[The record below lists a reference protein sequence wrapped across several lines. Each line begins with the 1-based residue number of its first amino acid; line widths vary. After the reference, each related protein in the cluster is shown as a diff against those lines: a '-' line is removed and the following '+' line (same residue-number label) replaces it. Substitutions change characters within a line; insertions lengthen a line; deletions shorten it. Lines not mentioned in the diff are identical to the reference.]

1 MTIIWLTK
9 FLKFYL
15 KTFKFS
21 ILQFINYIKS
31 IGLSNVQREKAERG
45 ELIGL
50 YGEGGVSRTK
60 PILHSRMEIAVFL
73 AKLVKFKCMDQQS
86 QSTY

>member
-31 IGLSNVQREKAERG
+31 IGLSNVQREYAERG

-50 YGEGGVSRTK
+50 YGEGACPGLSRY
-60 PILHSRMEIAVFL
+60 
-73 AKLVKFKCMDQQS
+73 
-86 QSTY
+86 STVEWK